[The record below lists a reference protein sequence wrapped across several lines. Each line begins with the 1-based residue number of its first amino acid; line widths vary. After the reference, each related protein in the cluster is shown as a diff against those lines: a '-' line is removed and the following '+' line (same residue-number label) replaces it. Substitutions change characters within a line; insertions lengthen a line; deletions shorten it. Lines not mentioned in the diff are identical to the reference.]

1 MSRYKSK
8 KLLKMKKLESV
19 KSKMFVLKNSKIVI
33 GGGQMNDTMEVVYV
47 NGKKVT
53 KHINDGM

>member
-1 MSRYKSK
+1 
-8 KLLKMKKLESV
+8 MKKLESV

>member
-19 KSKMFVLKNSKIVI
+19 KSEMFVLKNSKTVI
-33 GGGQMNDTMEVVYV
+33 GGKQCNDTIEVVYI

-53 KHINDGM
+53 KHLNDGM